1 MQTVSNIFVTGNH
14 PRIYT
19 FSGNYEKKILFRPV
33 CPGRKEF
40 LKGAF
45 LRV

>member
-19 FSGNYEKKILFRPV
+19 FSGNYEKKF
-33 CPGRKEF
+33 CSGRFVPAEKKF
-40 LKGAF
+40 
-45 LRV
+45 